1 MDQTIGEI
9 RMFAGSFAPL
19 GWMLCQGQLLSISGN
34 EALYSIIG
42 TTYGGDGSS
51 TFALPNLASRVPVGM
66 GQGLGLRSIILGEQV
81 GAERVTLMA
90 TQLPPHTHVVDKN
103 SVQVTNG
110 IASNML
116 STAHEPTKGKS
127 LGVATNNGISTLGY
141 NQEVPN
147 MTLHETS
154 LRNEDLT
161 KITLPVGGNQPHNNM
176 QPYLGI
182 NFIIAIEGN
191 FPSQN

>member
-66 GQGLGLRSIILGEQV
+66 EQGPGLGNITLGQQV

-90 TQLPPHTHVVDKN
+90 TQLPAHTHVVDKN
-103 SVQVTNG
+103 SLQVTNG

-127 LGVATNNGISTLGY
+127 LGVATNKGISTLGY

-147 MTLHETS
+147 MTLHKST
-154 LRNEDLT
+154 LKNEDLT
-161 KITLPVGGNQPHNNM
+161 KTTLPVGGNQPHNNM

-182 NFIIAIEGN
+182 NFIIAIEGIY
-191 FPSQN
+191 PSQN

>member
-66 GQGLGLRSIILGEQV
+66 EQGPGLGNITLGQQV

-90 TQLPPHTHVVDKN
+90 TQLPAHTHAIDKN

-110 IASNML
+110 IASNMP

-127 LGVATNNGISTLGY
+127 LGVATNKGISTLGY

-147 MTLHETS
+147 MTLHETT
-154 LRNEDLT
+154 LKNEDLT
-161 KITLPVGGNQPHNNM
+161 KTTLPVGGNQPHNNM

-182 NFIIAIEGN
+182 NFIIAIEGIY
-191 FPSQN
+191 PSQN

>member
-9 RMFAGSFAPL
+9 RMFAGNFAPY

-42 TTYGGDGSS
+42 TTYGGNGVTD
-51 TFALPNLASRVPVGM
+51 FRLPNLASRVPVGM
-66 GQGLGLRSIILGEQV
+66 GQGLGLSNIILGEQV
-81 GAERVTLMA
+81 GAERVTL
-90 TQLPPHTHVVDKN
+90 TNPQLPAHTHAVDKN
-103 SVQVTNG
+103 SLQITNG
-110 IASNML
+110 IASNVS

-127 LGVATNNGISTLGY
+127 LGIATNKGISTLGY

-147 MTLHETS
+147 MTLHETT
-154 LRNEDLT
+154 LKNEDLT
-161 KITLPVGGNQPHNNM
+161 KTTSLVGGGQPHNNM

-182 NFIIAIEGN
+182 NFIIAIEGIY
-191 FPSQN
+191 PSRS

>member
-9 RMFAGSFAPL
+9 RMFAGSFAPS

-34 EALYSIIG
+34 ETLYSIIG
-42 TTYGGDGSS
+42 TTYGGDGISN
-51 TFALPNLASRVPVGM
+51 FALPNLASRVPVGM
-66 GQGLGLRSIILGEQV
+66 GQGLELSNIILAEQL
-81 GAERVTLMA
+81 GAERVTL
-90 TQLPPHTHVVDKN
+90 TNLQLPAHTHAADKN

-116 STAHEPTKGKS
+116 STAHEPTNGKS
-127 LGVATNNGISTLGY
+127 LGVATNKGISTLGY

-147 MTLHETS
+147 MTLHETT
-154 LRNEDLT
+154 LKNEDLT
-161 KITLPVGGNQPHNNM
+161 KTTLPVGGNQPHNNM

-191 FPSQN
+191 YPSQN

>member
-9 RMFAGSFAPL
+9 RMFAGNFAPL

-34 EALYSIIG
+34 EALFAVIG
-42 TTYGGDGSS
+42 TIYGGDGIS

-66 GQGLGLRSIILGEQV
+66 GQGLGLSSIILGEQV
-81 GAERVTLMA
+81 GAERVTL
-90 TQLPPHTHVVDKN
+90 TNPQLPPHTHVVDKN

-116 STAHEPTKGKS
+116 STVHEPTKGKS

-161 KITLPVGGNQPHNNM
+161 KTTLPVGGNQPHNNM

>member
-9 RMFAGSFAPL
+9 RMFAGNFAPL
-19 GWMLCQGQLLSISGN
+19 GWMLCQGQLLSISEN
-34 EALYSIIG
+34 EALFAVIG
-42 TTYGGDGSS
+42 TIYGGDGIS

-66 GQGLGLRSIILGEQV
+66 EQGPGLGNITLGQQV

-127 LGVATNNGISTLGY
+127 LGVATNKGISTLGY

-161 KITLPVGGNQPHNNM
+161 KTTLPVGENQPHNNM

>member
-66 GQGLGLRSIILGEQV
+66 EQGPGLGNITLGQQV

-90 TQLPPHTHVVDKN
+90 TQLPAHTHVVDKN
-103 SVQVTNG
+103 SLQVTNG
-110 IASNML
+110 IASNMP

-127 LGVATNNGISTLGY
+127 LGVATNKGISTLGY

-161 KITLPVGGNQPHNNM
+161 KTTLPVGGNQPHNNM

-182 NFIIAIEGN
+182 NFIIAIEGIY
-191 FPSQN
+191 PSRS

>member
-66 GQGLGLRSIILGEQV
+66 EQGPGLGNITLGQQV

-90 TQLPPHTHVVDKN
+90 TQLPAHTHVVDKN
-103 SVQVTNG
+103 SLQVTNG

-127 LGVATNNGISTLGY
+127 LGVATNKGISTLGY

-154 LRNEDLT
+154 LRNEDFT
-161 KITLPVGGNQPHNNM
+161 KTTLPVGDNQPHNNM

-182 NFIIAIEGN
+182 NFIIAIEGIY
-191 FPSQN
+191 PSQN

>member
-9 RMFAGSFAPL
+9 RMFAGNFAPL
-19 GWMLCQGQLLSISGN
+19 GWMLCQGQLLSIS
-34 EALYSIIG
+34 EYELLYTIIG
-42 TTYGGDGSS
+42 TTYGGDGIS

-66 GQGLGLRSIILGEQV
+66 GQGLGLSSIILGKQV
-81 GAERVTLMA
+81 GVETVTL
-90 TQLPPHTHVVDKN
+90 TNPQLPAHTHAIDKN

-127 LGVATNNGISTLGY
+127 LGVAANKGISTLGY

-161 KITLPVGGNQPHNNM
+161 KTTLPVGENQPHNNM

-182 NFIIAIEGN
+182 NFIIAIEGIY
-191 FPSQN
+191 PSQN

>member
-66 GQGLGLRSIILGEQV
+66 EQGPGLGNITLGQQV

-90 TQLPPHTHVVDKN
+90 TQLPAHTHVVDKN
-103 SVQVTNG
+103 SLQVTNG

-127 LGVATNNGISTLGY
+127 LGVAANKGISTLGY

-147 MTLHETS
+147 MTLHETT
-154 LRNEDLT
+154 LKNEDLT
-161 KITLPVGGNQPHNNM
+161 KTTLPVGGNQPHNNM

-182 NFIIAIEGN
+182 NFIIAIEGIY
-191 FPSQN
+191 PSRS

>member
-1 MDQTIGEI
+1 MEQTIGEI
-9 RMFAGSFAPL
+9 RMFAGNFAPL
-19 GWMLCQGQLLSISGN
+19 GWMLCQGQLLSISEN
-34 EALYSIIG
+34 DALFAIIG

-66 GQGLGLRSIILGEQV
+66 GQGLGLSNIILGEQV
-81 GAERVTLMA
+81 GAESVKLMT
-90 TQLPPHTHVVDKN
+90 TQLPAHTHVVDKN
-103 SVQVTNG
+103 SLQVTNG
-110 IASNML
+110 IASNMS

-154 LRNEDLT
+154 LKNEDLT
-161 KITLPVGGNQPHNNM
+161 KTTLPVGGNQPHNNM

-191 FPSQN
+191 FPSRN

>member
-9 RMFAGSFAPL
+9 RMFAGNFAPL
-19 GWMLCQGQLLSISGN
+19 GWMLCQGQLLSIS
-34 EALYSIIG
+34 EYELLYTIIG
-42 TTYGGDGSS
+42 TTYGGDGIS

-66 GQGLGLRSIILGEQV
+66 GQGLGLSNIILGEQV

-90 TQLPPHTHVVDKN
+90 TQLPAHTHTIDKN

-110 IASNML
+110 IASNVS
-116 STAHEPTKGKS
+116 STVHEPTKGKS
-127 LGVATNNGISTLGY
+127 LGVPTNKGISTLGY

-147 MTLHETS
+147 MTLHETT
-154 LRNEDLT
+154 LKNEDLT
-161 KITLPVGGNQPHNNM
+161 KRTSAVGGGQPHNNM

-182 NFIIAIEGN
+182 NFIIAIEGIY
-191 FPSQN
+191 PSRS

>member
-66 GQGLGLRSIILGEQV
+66 EQGPGLGNITLGQQV

-90 TQLPPHTHVVDKN
+90 TQLPAHTHVVDKN
-103 SVQVTNG
+103 SLQVTNG
-110 IASNML
+110 IASNMP

-127 LGVATNNGISTLGY
+127 LGVATNKGISTLGY

-161 KITLPVGGNQPHNNM
+161 KTTLPVGENQPHNNM

-182 NFIIAIEGN
+182 NFIIAIEGIY
-191 FPSQN
+191 PSQN

>member
-1 MDQTIGEI
+1 MEPTIGEI
-9 RMFAGSFAPL
+9 RMFAGNFAPL

-34 EALYSIIG
+34 EALYAIIG
-42 TTYGGDGSS
+42 TLYGGDGIS

-66 GQGLGLRSIILGEQV
+66 GQGLGLSNIILGEQL
-81 GAERVTLMA
+81 GAESVTLMT
-90 TQLPPHTHVVDKN
+90 TQLPAHTHVVDKN

-110 IASNML
+110 IASNRL
-116 STAHEPTKGKS
+116 STVHEPTKGKS

-161 KITLPVGGNQPHNNM
+161 KTTLPVGGNQPHNNM